1 MSHRS
6 RTASSVTGYP
16 RTAPKVAWTWT
27 ASWANGGIAS
37 SVIASTDKAFV
48 IVDRAS
54 ESSPAYLVAL
64 SPTTGSMLWQ
74 SDLMF
79 PMGDSNYYTT
89 THPTVSADGTM
100 VFVNV
105 ASNLTAFSASTGARL
120 YSVIVC
126 PFGQLASTAP
136 LVTGNMVL
144 SSCRDWARITANNAT
159 SGAELWT
166 QSVFGSSNSIYGP
179 PALITYNF
187 RTLVAFAT
195 IGGAISAYDIMSGSQ
210 VISMNSAN
218 GGVMVSG
225 GQARSATIVAN
236 SGSVVYSAFDVVS
249 WSSSSPWAI
258 VGVDVST
265 GQTTMRAKT
274 PGDGYIG
281 RGSMALGANNV
292 LYTYANEGAR
302 VAAVSTTAN
311 NSVLWT
317 YRLND
322 QVGSRAIYS
331 SPLVSPDGSVFAR
344 DDQALGGGAKL
355 YLLDGNTGAQLWN
368 YTLPGAAIRNSPV
381 IAHGGLY
388 LGGSGSVV
396 KLVDIAATVTP
407 APSASPSKMPSPSM
421 AASMSPAAASPSQ
434 APPSGAPLPFVAK
447 VSTIIRINGLAS
459 TMVPFTS
466 SLSMNL
472 YDALNDDLLAF
483 RYAAVPTTLYSYFD
497 YFSVGFI
504 SSPDPTPYYDMTL
517 EMPVRTSYQVATM
530 LGQALAAAASPQGS
544 AKTFVKLLAAARS
557 ITPAATNVTAQG
569 GVTVRPTDANG
580 NYVYNTPMPTPPA
593 LPPTRTGTVAFTLQ
607 VNGLS
612 LSQLTP
618 AFQTSLRIA
627 LQSGLSVALATALG
641 QSFTMDQVTITLT
654 STPPS
659 SRLLGV
665 AARDAATFDDAAA
678 RALQSGS
685 SLYLGVSAPVAEF
698 IPGTAALSAQAAANS
713 QLVSSTTVNVVGA
726 VALSAGVTAPAL
738 SVSVGAVAGSSASVP
753 SPAPMGPG
761 GPTGGG
767 GNSSPVNGAAI
778 GGGAG
783 GALVLIVAIALVIYF
798 MKKPRATKG
807 AVHGQGQ
814 GVAMVQVTI
823 NNPIGYAG
831 QAQRV

>member
-1 MSHRS
+1 MAHRS

-54 ESSPAYLVAL
+54 ESSSAYLVAL

-79 PMGDSNYYTT
+79 PMGASNYYTT

-105 ASNLTAFSASTGARL
+105 ASNLTAYSASTGARL

-144 SSCRDWARITANNAT
+144 SSCRDWARITANNPT

-166 QSVFGSSNSIYGP
+166 QSVFGPSNSIYGP
-179 PALITYNF
+179 PALISYNF

-195 IGGAISAYDIMSGSQ
+195 IGGAISAYDILSGSQ
-210 VISMNSAN
+210 VISMNSAD
-218 GGVMVSG
+218 GGVQVSS

-236 SGSVVYSAFDVVS
+236 SGSVVYSAFDAVS

-292 LYTYANEGAR
+292 LYTYVNEGAR

-322 QVGSRAIYS
+322 QVGYRAIYS
-331 SPLVSPDGSVFAR
+331 SPLVSPDGSVFVR
-344 DDQALGGGAKL
+344 DDQAPDGGAKL

-388 LGGSGSVV
+388 VGGSGSVV

-447 VSTIIRINGLAS
+447 VSTTIRINGLAS
-459 TMVPFTS
+459 TMVPFAG

-472 YDALNDDLLAF
+472 YVSATEQWASACVLSMKVHGLCSGFGLTLSSAGVGQQAGFPPSSYLFCFSCFHAVIALFLTPESVPLTSACPAACLQDALNDDLLAF
-483 RYAAVPTTLYSYFD
+483 RYAAVPTTLYDYFD

-504 SSPDPTPYYDMTL
+504 TYSDPTPYC
-517 EMPVRTSYQVATM
+517 E
-530 LGQALAAAASPQGS
+530 
-544 AKTFVKLLAAARS
+544 
-557 ITPAATNVTAQG
+557 
-569 GVTVRPTDANG
+569 
-580 NYVYNTPMPTPPA
+580 
-593 LPPTRTGTVAFTLQ
+593 
-607 VNGLS
+607 
-612 LSQLTP
+612 
-618 AFQTSLRIA
+618 
-627 LQSGLSVALATALG
+627 
-641 QSFTMDQVTITLT
+641 
-654 STPPS
+654 
-659 SRLLGV
+659 
-665 AARDAATFDDAAA
+665 
-678 RALQSGS
+678 
-685 SLYLGVSAPVAEF
+685 
-698 IPGTAALSAQAAANS
+698 
-713 QLVSSTTVNVVGA
+713 
-726 VALSAGVTAPAL
+726 
-738 SVSVGAVAGSSASVP
+738 SAS
-753 SPAPMGPG
+753 
-761 GPTGGG
+761 
-767 GNSSPVNGAAI
+767 GN
-778 GGGAG
+778 
-783 GALVLIVAIALVIYF
+783 
-798 MKKPRATKG
+798 
-807 AVHGQGQ
+807 
-814 GVAMVQVTI
+814 GV
-823 NNPIGYAG
+823 
-831 QAQRV
+831 